1 LTVGGAKQLPP
12 HEFVPCV
19 IGLLCVGLTLIANVQ
34 QDQYVTEVGTTAGLI
49 VLIQTQNLMPF
60 PEDRGKLVSPGY
72 QTEIAI
78 TQVRQQNLGFYKANG
93 GYQVIYRKK
102 FYSLQCRMFRIRT
115 TLSTSHN
122 SKSIPNNDSDFA
134 GHCYITDVL
143 LR

>member
-1 LTVGGAKQLPP
+1 VTVGGAKQLSSY
-12 HEFVPCV
+12 EFIPCV
-19 IGLLCVGLTLIANVQ
+19 ILCVGLTLIANVQ

-49 VLIQTQNLMPF
+49 VLIQPQNLMPF
-60 PEDRGKLVSPGY
+60 PEDRGKFVSPGY

-93 GYQVIYRKK
+93 GYQAIYCKK
-102 FYSLQCRMFRIRT
+102 KLYSLQCRMFRIRT

-122 SKSIPNNDSDFA
+122 SKSIANSDSAFA
-134 GHCYITDVL
+134 EHCCIADVL